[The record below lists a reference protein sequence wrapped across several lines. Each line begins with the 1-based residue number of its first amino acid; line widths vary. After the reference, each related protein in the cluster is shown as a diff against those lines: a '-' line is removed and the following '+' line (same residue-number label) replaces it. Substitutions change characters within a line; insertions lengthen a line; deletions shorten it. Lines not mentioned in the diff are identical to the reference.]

1 MRNRSPVIGWC
12 LLGAWSDLWSASVG
26 LALQQR
32 AICRDAIFDKPLPRA
47 ASPVHLIVGI
57 DVFDL
62 SSKRCHCRK
71 PCRTYRHT
79 FRHLFYCR
87 FYWFFSFYLFTGP
100 PKVYQKCAQKLCR
113 SCSQAA
119 PWEKTHSPS
128 TLTAPRNST
137 GWIRTIMHHHQS
149 PLSVS
154 TKLYWLPT
162 SIVEYNAFLVQI

>member
-12 LLGAWSDLWSASVG
+12 LLGAWSDLWSASGG

-79 FRHLFYCR
+79 FRHLFNSR
-87 FYWFFSFYLFTGP
+87 FYWIFPFTFLQGP
-100 PKVYQKCAQKLCR
+100 LRCIRSVPR
-113 SCSQAA
+113 SCGEVVVRQPCERRHTLPLPSQRRETPLAGF
-119 PWEKTHSPS
+119 EPS
-128 TLTAPRNST
+128 CITTNHLFR
-137 GWIRTIMHHHQS
+137 
-149 PLSVS
+149 
-154 TKLYWLPT
+154 
-162 SIVEYNAFLVQI
+162 